1 MRAGIWAS
9 FGGVRLTAA
18 LESLGFDWVGIDA
31 QHGHHDDRSIRD
43 ILSLRREPRATVLVR
58 VAANNAP
65 LIGRALD
72 AGADGVIVP
81 LVNSPEEAAAAVT
94 AAHHPPKGSRSWG
107 PLAGYEI
114 DPGRLPL
121 CAVMIET
128 ADALEQVTEIAATPG
143 VDMLFVGP
151 FDLSLALGLEVNELI
166 ADTSASSTRA
176 TRPGSS
182 RALSPA
188 HPGAPCTSASTDSNG
203 SPSTPT
209 MGSSR
214 SAPPARCSPRQ
225 PPCRPATPVRKCSIA
240 QTGST

>member
-18 LESLGFDWVGIDA
+18 LEGLGFDWVGIDA

-58 VAANNAP
+58 VAANDAT

-81 LVNSPEEAAAAVT
+81 LVNSPEEAAAAVA
-94 AAHHPPKGSRSWG
+94 AAHHPPKGSHSWG

-151 FDLSLALGLEVNELI
+151 FDLSLALGMEVNELI
-166 ADTSASSTRA
+166 ADTSASSPLRRVVDACNKTGIIA
-176 TRPGSS
+176 G
-182 RALSPA
+182 AFA
-188 HPGAPCTSASTDSNG
+188 GAPGRAVHLREHGFEWVAVDTDYGLLALGAASALLASAAPLPPG
-203 SPSTPT
+203 HPS
-209 MGSSR
+209 
-214 SAPPARCSPRQ
+214 
-225 PPCRPATPVRKCSIA
+225 
-240 QTGST
+240 